1 MVKDKTKEV
10 ADAAQDKVEEAKE
23 TGALYKNKMV
33 EELKK
38 NPSTILEDAGEKL
51 EVAKEA
57 TKEKLQVVKGAMEE
71 KVEEVKEKMAPEK
84 DDGSAAKK
92 DDSV

>member
-1 MVKDKTKEV
+1 
-10 ADAAQDKVEEAKE
+10 
-23 TGALYKNKMV
+23 MV

-51 EVAKEA
+51 EVAREA

-71 KVEEVKEKMAPEK
+71 KVEEVKE
-84 DDGSAAKK
+84 DGSAAKK
-92 DDSV
+92 DDSE